1 MHDLNWAQTDFT
13 EQSQAFAEKIFA
25 DVRLLSQSPAPLT
38 GVTRTSY
45 SPEEGRVLKYL
56 SDVCCGLGLQVETD
70 PAGNVWGTLRGS
82 DPELPAVVSGSHCDS
97 VPDGGN
103 YDGLA
108 GIVAALCTARWM
120 QYLGFSPKR
129 TFALSSCA
137 EKRKVSSVHSVCWDN
152 SLKTISA
159 AVCGLVQPVQ
169 R

>member
-70 PAGNVWGTLRGS
+70 PAGNVW
-82 DPELPAVVSGSHCDS
+82 
-97 VPDGGN
+97 
-103 YDGLA
+103 
-108 GIVAALCTARWM
+108 
-120 QYLGFSPKR
+120 
-129 TFALSSCA
+129 
-137 EKRKVSSVHSVCWDN
+137 
-152 SLKTISA
+152 
-159 AVCGLVQPVQ
+159 
-169 R
+169 

>member
-1 MHDLNWAQTDFT
+1 MHDLNWAQTDFM

-82 DPELPAVVSGSHCDS
+82 DPELPAAVIVTAYPTAETMTAWPGLWRRSALHGGCSIWVFHPSG
-97 VPDGGN
+97 
-103 YDGLA
+103 
-108 GIVAALCTARWM
+108 
-120 QYLGFSPKR
+120 
-129 TFALSSCA
+129 TFAL
-137 EKRKVSSVHSVCWDN
+137 
-152 SLKTISA
+152 
-159 AVCGLVQPVQ
+159 
-169 R
+169 

>member
-1 MHDLNWAQTDFT
+1 MHDLNWAQTDFM

-82 DPELPAVVSGSHCDS
+82 DPELPAVVSGSHCDGALHCTVDAVS
-97 VPDGGN
+97 GFFTQA
-103 YDGLA
+103 GLSR
-108 GIVAALCTARWM
+108 CNHARRR
-120 QYLGFSPKR
+120 GRSPR
-129 TFALSSCA
+129 FT
-137 EKRKVSSVHSVCWDN
+137 RYVGTTH
-152 SLKTISA
+152 
-159 AVCGLVQPVQ
+159 
-169 R
+169 

>member
-45 SPEEGRVLKYL
+45 SSEEGRVLKYL

-103 YDGLA
+103 
-108 GIVAALCTARWM
+108 
-120 QYLGFSPKR
+120 
-129 TFALSSCA
+129 
-137 EKRKVSSVHSVCWDN
+137 
-152 SLKTISA
+152 
-159 AVCGLVQPVQ
+159 
-169 R
+169 